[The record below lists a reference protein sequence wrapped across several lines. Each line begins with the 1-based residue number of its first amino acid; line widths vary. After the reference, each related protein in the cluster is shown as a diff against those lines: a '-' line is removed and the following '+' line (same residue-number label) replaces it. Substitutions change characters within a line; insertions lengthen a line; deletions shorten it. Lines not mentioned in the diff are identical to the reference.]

1 MLTSIMK
8 AVIMQRMFSLLDYLL
23 KTHIYTN
30 QFPIVK
36 ISVLI
41 LLWWHYLKDQIV
53 IAETL

>member
-30 QFPIVK
+30 RFPIVK